1 VNVLLII
8 PIVIGIISL
17 WSLFL
22 TATSDPGVHLRSSDP
37 GARPRPRAPPPRP
50 ACPRDARR
58 RAAIVDE
65 ADRRDQ
71 ATGWRFTCGSMDG
84 ELRDL
89 KFCRAAP
96 APPRPCRAPPAGSSR
111 AAVAA
116 DQARARSSAR
126 RARRTATS
134 ATTASRAS
142 TTTAPG
148 ERPRPRPWLPALCP
162 RRSRPAAV
170 CLLRRVGTCIG
181 ERNYRQ
187 FCIFVFSTALV
198 TLYCVVAS
206 IWQVRR
212 AAQPEG
218 RGKRRNWAFSALD
231 RNSRNTKMWAQIA
244 RDEGSLNERL
254 QKHWAG
260 CAHRSAPRRATPPR
274 PACADALRR
283 RRMFCACYGCL
294 FSLFIEVLA
303 ACHCCLVCKG
313 VTTKEWVRLHVGLSC
328 AAVPL
333 TAPPPRLRS
342 TTCARRARA
351 TAGLS
356 SRASASPSSAR
367 CAWPLTSPSSVRAQP
382 ALPRRARL
390 SRALPPARRLG
401 RRGPP

>member
-1 VNVLLII
+1 MNVLLII

-89 KFCRAAP
+89 KYCRAAP

-148 ERPRPRPWLPALCP
+148 ERPAAAAPAPVAACALPAPLT
-162 RRSRPAAV
+162 SRGCVPAAQGWH
-170 CLLRRVGTCIG
+170 LH
-181 ERNYRQ
+181 
-187 FCIFVFSTALV
+187 
-198 TLYCVVAS
+198 
-206 IWQVRR
+206 RR
-212 AAQPEG
+212 AQLPPVLHLRVLHG
-218 RGKRRNWAFSALD
+218 
-231 RNSRNTKMWAQIA
+231 A
-244 RDEGSLNERL
+244 R
-254 QKHWAG
+254 HAV
-260 CAHRSAPRRATPPR
+260 
-274 PACADALRR
+274 LRR
-283 RRMFCACYGCL
+283 R
-294 FSLFIEVLA
+294 VDLA
-303 ACHCCLVCKG
+303 GAPPARGEGETEKLGIFRFGPKFQKYENVGADCTRRGLLERAAAEALG
-313 VTTKEWVRLHVGLSC
+313 RVRAPLS
-328 AAVPL
+328 P
-333 TAPPPRLRS
+333 APRHPAPPRLR
-342 TTCARRARA
+342 
-351 TAGLS
+351 
-356 SRASASPSSAR
+356 
-367 CAWPLTSPSSVRAQP
+367 
-382 ALPRRARL
+382 
-390 SRALPPARRLG
+390 
-401 RRGPP
+401 